1 MLFIELLMFILTIYG
16 VLVIRK
22 KVSSFIGNGD
32 LLGTTNPLPKK
43 WWTTTTS
50 RGAASFLLRD
60 EGYLD
65 YMVVLKVFNEVDINY
80 TAHTTTVHVH
90 IVVPFFIRLC
100 YFLPEGLPYINI
112 FARFKV
118 AAMCMITVLQY
129 CLNMI

>member
-1 MLFIELLMFILTIYG
+1 MLFIELMFILTIYG

-90 IVVPFFIRLC
+90 IVVPFSIRLC
-100 YFLPEGLPYINI
+100 YFLLEGLPYINI
-112 FARFKV
+112 FARFKN
-118 AAMCMITVLQY
+118 ISVL
-129 CLNMI
+129 L

>member
-50 RGAASFLLRD
+50 RWAASFLLRD
-60 EGYLD
+60 EGYMYLD

-100 YFLPEGLPYINI
+100 YFLPEGLPYTNI
-112 FARFKV
+112 FSRFKN
-118 AAMCMITVLQY
+118 ISVLLQ
-129 CLNMI
+129 CA

>member
-1 MLFIELLMFILTIYG
+1 MLFIELMFILTIYG

-90 IVVPFFIRLC
+90 IVVPMLFSPRGASVHK
-100 YFLPEGLPYINI
+100 YFCAFQKHFG
-112 FARFKV
+112 V
-118 AAMCMITVLQY
+118 AVMCVITVLQY

>member
-22 KVSSFIGNGD
+22 KVSSLIGNGD

-65 YMVVLKVFNEVDINY
+65 YMVVFNEVDINY

-90 IVVPFFIRLC
+90 SIVPFSIR
-100 YFLPEGLPYINI
+100 YVI
-112 FARFKV
+112 FSPRGFR
-118 AAMCMITVLQY
+118 T
-129 CLNMI
+129 